1 MPIISKDDAQ
11 DKASRRVDKSLKK
24 KNKRKSLHD
33 ESWSELTQRGANLA
47 EQLEWLKF
55 KQKQK
60 DKLIS
65 HVPDTNE

>member
-33 ESWSELTQRGANLA
+33 ESWSELTQRGASLHD
-47 EQLEWLKF
+47 QLEWLKF

-60 DKLIS
+60 DK
-65 HVPDTNE
+65 HVPDI